1 MKLLSLSEAV
11 PPWTDS
17 PVTDDLCTTFK
28 TIARCEQS
36 AVCSLGVCGQCKSL
50 RSSVVCISVSS
61 RGLFSFFVNR
71 RFSRRGRLS
80 KEKSTK
86 TPKMNC
92 RNWECGVIV
101 PVPAM
106 RGRQSENEGR
116 SSDEEDWGKRK
127 EIVVPSPTFEVFE
140 GVVPVPMVVPGEP
153 FGDRRPWFYNP

>member
-1 MKLLSLSEAV
+1 MIFARPSKPLLGANNQLYAAWAYVGSANLSEAAWYV
-11 PPWTDS
+11 Y
-17 PVTDDLCTTFK
+17 LF
-28 TIARCEQS
+28 
-36 AVCSLGVCGQCKSL
+36 L
-50 RSSVVCISVSS
+50 
-61 RGLFSFFVNR
+61 RGLFSFFVNH

-116 SSDEEDWGKRK
+116 SSDEEGWGKRK
-127 EIVVPSPTFEVFE
+127 EVVVPSPTFEVFE